1 MKKKNAIRLWVPSL
15 FLCGV
20 IATNPL
26 ASAAQSAAP
35 AAQSQVRSQLEN
47 ARALEQRHRLDLAIP
62 VWKQVL
68 ESDPKNAEALGGLAR
83 AAAQTGDFTLAS
95 MYLDRLRVVNP
106 GDPAIAGVEKLRAA
120 AAGNAKPPAL
130 AWKGT
135 AGEPAPHPP
144 TAEEAAYQA
153 LSAKR
158 IPEAEKRFKAIL
170 TRRPQ
175 DSGALAGMGYV
186 RLEQRNYSGA
196 ISYLEQARQKRPAD
210 KAVADALQTARFRF
224 LMQEGDQTLASGDTA
239 TAEKRYRSALDLR
252 RAPEALSGLGQ
263 TLLARNDAA
272 GAVPLFEQALTAQ
285 PASEAGWR
293 GLVVAQSRL
302 GNSTAAVSADERMPD
317 AVRTA
322 LRSDPVYL
330 QAIAATQLQA
340 GRGGDAQG
348 SLETALKLPLDD
360 ATRRSIQMQLANVL
374 MARNQ
379 PRSAEDIYRQ
389 LTSTGTADVA
399 AWQGLIRT
407 QHALGRDDDALA
419 TLDRMPPPIKDAAV
433 RQASFALVLAEVYR
447 AEKRLDMAQDLLQKA
462 DAEPGASGDRNR
474 IQIAIEL
481 AQVDI
486 ESGHPQLAYPLYQ
499 QVLREQPERADAWAG
514 LLSALHLTGHDAE
527 VMQQDALI
535 PPAVR
540 AQLQADAGY
549 RSTLAS
555 AQALSGGA
563 ADRAQSSSPFTSSSD
578 LSPDNAIE
586 NAWRLYAAGNDA
598 ALYRELM
605 TVGARTDLNEAQ
617 RKMVQNIWA
626 DWALR
631 RASQASATGGS
642 ARALAILNAA
652 SDEFAANAE
661 VQRALASGFMNAG
674 DAQRATAIFK
684 TQNVAVFSAVD
695 FQNAIAA
702 ALAASDDR
710 SADTWLKR
718 ALQKFPS
725 DPQILLLKARFE
737 QARGNSNRAREYYQQ
752 SLKDMPPDNRPR
764 NEAALPAAGLDSGGR
779 LAALLAPQTAEAVV
793 PQAPTLSLS
802 VTATNPA
809 AEPEQPAIQ
818 PATQPT
824 PSTAAAASAG
834 FTPYQPYIAPTR
846 PTPVPNIGAATGK
859 AEVPVQ
865 LGNNAA
871 PPVQQQTEM
880 TDVLPTARYVPNGTR
895 PATVA
900 SDPNAA
906 AAQAERVRR
915 QRAAEAAQRGQS
927 SAPTALVPQP
937 STQSAKSAENAASN
951 TGAQQYPK
959 PRTPPPASVRRASPR
974 PTAPAAEISTPPAPP
989 AEPVVTP
996 PPVQTAP
1003 AAPPPP
1009 PALLIPVPA
1018 PETETANGTVTLP
1031 PGLLAAQAPI
1041 PTIAPRQQAQNALAA
1056 IESSYSG
1063 FAGITGYGRFRNG
1076 TAGLDRLY
1084 DVEAPT
1090 EISAV
1095 VGHAVRLTAVANPVF
1110 LNSGVLSGSG
1120 AHPAAL
1126 PYIGT
1131 LPSGTLA
1138 VPAQQFSNGIGG
1150 EAQLATR
1157 SVGLAVGYT
1166 PYQFLVHNLTARVRL
1181 NPFGQHLTLYGQR
1194 QPVKDTQ
1201 LSYSG
1206 LRDPAVSATSG
1217 PIWGGVLATT
1227 GGLRLAL
1234 GNSASVLR
1242 VDAEGGVLTG
1252 RHVQDNTTI
1261 RGSAEASFRIHS
1273 WAGNGSLSL
1282 GGEFTGMHYRLNQNS
1297 LSYGQGGYFS
1307 PQWYF
1312 AGAVPVTI
1320 TGGGDSRFHYH
1331 VYGAA
1336 GVRTFRQNA
1345 AAFFPLDASF
1355 QQIFPACASGVLTLS
1370 CGYYPQ
1376 SVTTGFDYDVR
1387 AEGSYRFADHWYG
1400 GGFVASSNRN
1410 NYEDTSAGFFLRYTF
1425 RRQSAAEGRPAG
1437 LFVRDGIR
1445 PLQIP

>member
-1 MKKKNAIRLWVPSL
+1 
-15 FLCGV
+15 
-20 IATNPL
+20 
-26 ASAAQSAAP
+26 
-35 AAQSQVRSQLEN
+35 
-47 ARALEQRHRLDLAIP
+47 
-62 VWKQVL
+62 
-68 ESDPKNAEALGGLAR
+68 
-83 AAAQTGDFTLAS
+83 
-95 MYLDRLRVVNP
+95 MYLDRLRVINP
-106 GDPAIAGVEKLRAA
+106 RDPAIAGVEKLRAA
-120 AAGNAKPPAL
+120 AAADAKPPAL
-130 AWKGT
+130 AWKGP
-135 AGEPAPHPP
+135 AGEPAAHPP

-158 IPEAEKRFKAIL
+158 IPEAERRFKAIL
-170 TRRPQ
+170 ARRPQ
-175 DSGALAGMGYV
+175 DSGAQAGMGYV
-186 RLEQRNYSGA
+186 RLEQRNYPGA
-196 ISYLEQARQKRPAD
+196 ISYLEQARQKRPGD

-224 LMQEGDQTLASGDTA
+224 LVQEGDQTLASGDTA

-263 TLLARNDAA
+263 TLLARNDPAN
-272 GAVPLFEQALTAQ
+272 AVPLFEQVLSAQ
-285 PASEAGWR
+285 PANESAWR

-302 GNSTAAVSADERMPD
+302 GNSIAAVSADERMPD

-322 LRSDPVYL
+322 LRSDPIYL
-330 QAIAATQLQA
+330 QAIAAAQLQA

-348 SLETALKLPLDD
+348 SLETALKLPLND
-360 ATRRSIQMQLANVL
+360 ATRRSVQMQLANVL

-389 LTSTGTADVA
+389 LTSTGSADAA
-399 AWQGLIRT
+399 AWEGLIRT

-433 RQASFALVLAEVYR
+433 RQPSFALVLAEVYR
-447 AEKRLDMAQDLLQKA
+447 AEKRLDIAQDLLQKA
-462 DAEPGASGDRNR
+462 DAEPGVSGDRNLT
-474 IQIAIEL
+474 QIAMEL

-527 VMQQDALI
+527 VIQQDALI

-540 AQLQADAGY
+540 AQLQADPGY

-563 ADRAQSSSPFTSSSD
+563 VDRAQSAFPFTPSSE

-586 NAWRLYAAGNDA
+586 NAWRLYAAGDDP

-626 DWALR
+626 DWAIR

-642 ARALAILNAA
+642 ARALAILTAA
-652 SDEFAANAE
+652 SDEFAANRD
-661 VQRALASGFMNAG
+661 VQRALASGFLNAG
-674 DAQRATAIFK
+674 DPQRATAIFK
-684 TQNVAVFSAVD
+684 AQNVAVFSAAD
-695 FQNAIAA
+695 FQNAITA

-710 SADTWLKR
+710 TADTWLKR
-718 ALQKFPS
+718 ALQKFPNE
-725 DPQILLLKARFE
+725 PQILLLKARFE
-737 QARGNSNRAREYYQQ
+737 QARGNTNRAREYYQQ
-752 SLKDMPPDNRPR
+752 SLKDMPPENRAG
-764 NEAALPAAGLDSGGR
+764 NEAALPAAGSVNGER
-779 LAALLAPQTAEAVV
+779 LAALLAPQGAEAVV
-793 PQAPTLSLS
+793 PTAPTLSLS
-802 VTATNPA
+802 VTASNPA
-809 AEPEQPAIQ
+809 TVAPEQPATQ

-824 PSTAAAASAG
+824 ASTAAAASAG
-834 FTPYQPYIAPTR
+834 FAPYQPYVAPTR
-846 PTPVPNIGAATGK
+846 PTAVPNITAATGK

-871 PPVQQQTEM
+871 PPVQQQAEM

-895 PATVA
+895 PAAAA

-915 QRAAEAAQRGQS
+915 QRAADAAQRAQS
-927 SAPTALVPQP
+927 SAHAPVVPQP
-937 STQSAKSAENAASN
+937 STQPPRPAENAATSDA
-951 TGAQQYPK
+951 GAQQYPQ
-959 PRTPPPASVRRASPR
+959 PRTPPVRRAAPR
-974 PTAPAAEISTPPAPP
+974 PAAPAAAATTPSAAPA
-989 AEPVVTP
+989 APVVTP

-1003 AAPPPP
+1003 PPPP
-1009 PALLIPVPA
+1009 PSPAVLVPVPA
-1018 PETETANGTVTLP
+1018 PQKETASGTVTLP
-1031 PGLLAAQAPI
+1031 AGLLAAQAPI
-1041 PTIAPRQQAQNALAA
+1041 PTVDPRQQAQNALAA

-1063 FAGITGYGRFRNG
+1063 FGGVTGYGRFRNG

-1095 VGHAVRLTAVANPVF
+1095 LGHAVRLTAVANPVF
-1110 LNSGVLSGSG
+1110 LNSGVLPGTG

-1150 EAQLATR
+1150 EAQVASR
-1157 SVGLAVGYT
+1157 SIGLAVGYT

-1181 NPFGQHLTLYGQR
+1181 NPFGEHLTLYGER

-1201 LSYSG
+1201 LSYAG
-1206 LRDPAVSATSG
+1206 LRDPAVSAGSG

-1227 GGLRLAL
+1227 GGVRLAL
-1234 GNSASVLR
+1234 GTAASGFR
-1242 VDAEGGVLTG
+1242 VDAEGGVVTG
-1252 RHVQDNTTI
+1252 RHVQDNTTV
-1261 RGSAEASFRIHS
+1261 RGSAEGDFRIRS

-1312 AGAVPVTI
+1312 AAALPVTI
-1320 TGGGDSRFHYH
+1320 RGGGDSTFHYD

-1345 AAFFPLDASF
+1345 AAFFPLDANF
-1355 QQIFPACASGVLTLS
+1355 QQMFPVCSSGVLTLT

-1376 SVTTGFDYDVR
+1376 SVTTGFDYTVR

>member
-1 MKKKNAIRLWVPSL
+1 
-15 FLCGV
+15 
-20 IATNPL
+20 
-26 ASAAQSAAP
+26 
-35 AAQSQVRSQLEN
+35 
-47 ARALEQRHRLDLAIP
+47 
-62 VWKQVL
+62 
-68 ESDPKNAEALGGLAR
+68 
-83 AAAQTGDFTLAS
+83 
-95 MYLDRLRVVNP
+95 
-106 GDPAIAGVEKLRAA
+106 
-120 AAGNAKPPAL
+120 
-130 AWKGT
+130 
-135 AGEPAPHPP
+135 
-144 TAEEAAYQA
+144 
-153 LSAKR
+153 
-158 IPEAEKRFKAIL
+158 
-170 TRRPQ
+170 
-175 DSGALAGMGYV
+175 
-186 RLEQRNYSGA
+186 
-196 ISYLEQARQKRPAD
+196 
-210 KAVADALQTARFRF
+210 
-224 LMQEGDQTLASGDTA
+224 
-239 TAEKRYRSALDLR
+239 
-252 RAPEALSGLGQ
+252 
-263 TLLARNDAA
+263 
-272 GAVPLFEQALTAQ
+272 
-285 PASEAGWR
+285 
-293 GLVVAQSRL
+293 VVAQSRL
-302 GNSTAAVSADERMPD
+302 GNSTAAVSADQRMPD
-317 AVRTA
+317 PVRTA

-330 QAIAATQLQA
+330 QAIAAAQLQA

-360 ATRRSIQMQLANVL
+360 AGRRSIQMQLANVL
-374 MARNQ
+374 IARNQ

-389 LTSTGTADVA
+389 LTSTGSADAA
-399 AWQGLIRT
+399 AWEGLIRT

-419 TLDRMPPPIKDAAV
+419 TLDRMPPPVKDAAV
-433 RQASFALVLAEVYR
+433 RQPSFALILAEVYR
-447 AEKRLDMAQDLLQKA
+447 AEKRLDMAQDVLQKA
-462 DAEPGASGDRNR
+462 AAEPGASGDRNR
-474 IQIAIEL
+474 SQIALEL

-527 VMQQDALI
+527 VIQQDALI

-540 AQLQADAGY
+540 AQLQPDPGY

-555 AQALSGGA
+555 AQALSGGG
-563 ADRAQSSSPFTSSSD
+563 ADRAQSAFPFTPSRELSS
-578 LSPDNAIE
+578 DNAIE
-586 NAWRLYAAGNDA
+586 NAWRLYAAGNDL

-631 RASQASATGGS
+631 RAIQASATGGS

-652 SDEFAANAE
+652 SDEFAANRD
-661 VQRALASGFMNAG
+661 VQRALASGFLNAG
-674 DAQRATAIFK
+674 DPQRATAIFK
-684 TQNVAVFSAVD
+684 AQDIAVFSAAD

-710 SADTWLKR
+710 TADTWLKR
-718 ALQKFPS
+718 ALQKFPN
-725 DPQILLLKARFE
+725 DPQILLFKARFE
-737 QARGNSNRAREYYQQ
+737 QARGNTNRAREYYQQ
-752 SLKDMPPDNRPR
+752 SLRDMPPENRSG
-764 NEAALPAAGLDSGGR
+764 NEAPLPAAASANGGR
-779 LAALLAPQTAEAVV
+779 LAALLAPQGAEPVV
-793 PQAPTLSLS
+793 PTAPTLSLS
-802 VTATNPA
+802 VTASNPA
-809 AEPEQPAIQ
+809 AVAPEQPG
-818 PATQPT
+818 TQPT

-834 FTPYQPYIAPTR
+834 FAPYQPYIAPTR
-846 PTPVPNIGAATGK
+846 PTPVPNISAATGK

-895 PATVA
+895 PAAAA

-915 QRAAEAAQRGQS
+915 QRASEAAQGGQW
-927 SAPTALVPQP
+927 SAPIALVPQP
-937 STQSAKSAENAASN
+937 SAQPAKPAESAAGSN

-959 PRTPPPASVRRASPR
+959 PRTPPSPAMRRAAPR
-974 PTAPAAEISTPPAPP
+974 PAPP
-989 AEPVVTP
+989 AAAAATPPAAPAAPAVTP

-1003 AAPPPP
+1003 PTPPP
-1009 PALLIPVPA
+1009 PAVLVPVPA
-1018 PETETANGTVTLP
+1018 PQTEAANGTVTLP

-1041 PTIAPRQQAQNALAA
+1041 PSIAPRQQAQNALAA

-1063 FAGITGYGRFRNG
+1063 FAGVTGYGRFRNG

-1084 DVEAPT
+1084 DVEAPI
-1090 EISAV
+1090 ELSAV
-1095 VGHAVRLTAVANPVF
+1095 IGHAVRLTAIANPVF

-1120 AHPAAL
+1120 AHPYLL

-1131 LPSGTLA
+1131 LPSGTSA

-1150 EAQLATR
+1150 EAQIATR
-1157 SVGLAVGYT
+1157 SIGVAVGYT

-1181 NPFGQHLTLYGQR
+1181 NPFGEHLTLYGER
-1194 QPVKDTQ
+1194 QPIKDTQ

-1206 LRDPAVSATSG
+1206 LRDPAVSTTSG
-1217 PIWGGVLATT
+1217 PIWGGILATT
-1227 GGLRLAL
+1227 GGVRLAL
-1234 GNSASVLR
+1234 GNTASGFRL
-1242 VDAEGGVLTG
+1242 DAQGGVLTG

-1261 RGSAEASFRIHS
+1261 RGSAEAYFRVRS
-1273 WAGNGSLSL
+1273 WSGNGSLSL

-1320 TGGGDSRFHYH
+1320 TGGGDSRFHYD
-1331 VYGAA
+1331 VYGTA

-1355 QQIFPACASGVLTLS
+1355 QQIFPACASGALTLS

-1376 SVTTGFDYDVR
+1376 AVTTGFDYAVR